1 MLYTCDLDHVVSHLQ
16 IGDCTALYEQIEK
29 DIHSLVP
36 YLDLKGSG
44 LPEQLLQ
51 NEKTHSFS
59 AGNGVAIAN
68 AVIPRLERPYH
79 MFYKLNHKIAFN
91 TMDNQNV
98 DLVFVL
104 LSPEAD
110 GPLHLRRLSRL
121 TRLMQ
126 DETFQQT
133 LRNINDNEALK
144 GQFRYPV
151 LSSEAA

>member
-1 MLYTCDLDHVVSHLQ
+1 
-16 IGDCTALYEQIEK
+16 
-29 DIHSLVP
+29 
-36 YLDLKGSG
+36 
-44 LPEQLLQ
+44 
-51 NEKTHSFS
+51 
-59 AGNGVAIAN
+59 
-68 AVIPRLERPYH
+68 
-79 MFYKLNHKIAFN
+79 
-91 TMDNQNV
+91 
-98 DLVFVL
+98 L